1 MELLQLKYFKTVAE
15 VGKISDAAQ
24 ALFISAPALSTSI
37 SRLEK
42 ELGMPLFERTNN
54 RIRLNRQGQILLR
67 YVNQIFADVD
77 CAKQELRQS
86 LLHQGNHVSL
96 ACVASTQWVEMV
108 TDFSEQY
115 PQFSLQCTSIRR
127 QELSTGALSNQHSFL
142 LCADEDVPA
151 AYADELDS
159 TFLFED
165 HPVLMVHPEHPLA
178 QKESVDIA
186 QILGENIY
194 LPMQDFALY
203 EHLLRLFDSCSL
215 PVPAGNAYSHLTTQ
229 HLVSKGL
236 GVAFASTHM
245 AKTPGLTI
253 SYVPISNEYKPW
265 ICRLYWRKN
274 RTFTPDEQTFK
285 DFVCN
290 YYAQHKV

>member
-15 VGKISDAAQ
+15 VGKITDAAQ

-67 YVNQIFADVD
+67 YVNRIFEDVD
-77 CAKQELRQS
+77 CAKRELKQS
-86 LLHQGNHVSL
+86 LLHQGQYVTIASI
-96 ACVASTQWVEMV
+96 ASTQWVDMV
-108 TDFSEQY
+108 TAFSEVY

-127 QELSTGALSNQHSFL
+127 PELASGGLSNQHSFL
-142 LCADEDVPA
+142 LCAEEDIPA
-151 AYADELDS
+151 PYAEELDS
-159 TFLFED
+159 EFLFED

-178 QKESVDIA
+178 QKESVDLTEL
-186 QILGENIY
+186 QGENVY

-203 EHLLRLFDSCSL
+203 EHLIRLFESCGL
-215 PVPAGNAYSHLTTQ
+215 PFPAGNAYSHLTTQ
-229 HLVSKGL
+229 NLVAKGM
-236 GVAFASTHM
+236 GVAFATNHM

-265 ICRLYWRKN
+265 ICNLYWRKK
-274 RTFTPDEQTFK
+274 RHLTQDEQVFK
-285 DFVCN
+285 DFVCD
-290 YYAQHKV
+290 YYKQH

>member
-15 VGKISDAAQ
+15 LGKISDAAQ

-67 YVNQIFADVD
+67 YANQIFSDVE
-77 CAKQELRQS
+77 CARQELRQS
-86 LLHQGNHVSL
+86 LLLQGQHVSL
-96 ACVASTQWVEMV
+96 ACVASTQWVELM
-108 TDFSEQY
+108 TDFSEKY
-115 PQFSLQCTSIRR
+115 PLFSLQCTSIRR
-127 QELSTGALSNQHSFL
+127 QELTSGGLSNQHSFL
-142 LCADEDVPA
+142 LCAEEDVPA
-151 AYADELDS
+151 SYAEELDS
-159 TFLFED
+159 EFLFED

-178 QKESVDIA
+178 QKDSVDLSE
-186 QILGENIY
+186 ILGENVY

-203 EHLLRLFDSCSL
+203 EHLLRMFENCSL
-215 PVPAGNAYSHLTTQ
+215 PIPAGNAYSHLTTQ
-229 HLVSKGL
+229 HLVARGL
-236 GVAFASTHM
+236 GVAFATNHM

-253 SYVPISNEYKPW
+253 GYIPISNDYNPW

-274 RTFTPDEQTFK
+274 RSFTPDEQLFK
-285 DFVCN
+285 EFVCR
-290 YYAQHKV
+290 YYAQH